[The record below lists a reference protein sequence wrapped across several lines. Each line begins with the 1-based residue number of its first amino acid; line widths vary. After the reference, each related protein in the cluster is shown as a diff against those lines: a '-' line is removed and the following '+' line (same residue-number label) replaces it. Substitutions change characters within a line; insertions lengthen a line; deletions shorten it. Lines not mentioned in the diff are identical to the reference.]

1 MAITPNKSI
10 VRSNKTTREK
20 LKPLF
25 NATSSPPLSFTNW
38 ISTSKI
44 PISNKN
50 IKL

>member
-1 MAITPNKSI
+1 MAITPNKSN

-25 NATSSPPLSFTNW
+25 KTTVAVLSSFTNW
-38 ISTSKI
+38 ISISKI